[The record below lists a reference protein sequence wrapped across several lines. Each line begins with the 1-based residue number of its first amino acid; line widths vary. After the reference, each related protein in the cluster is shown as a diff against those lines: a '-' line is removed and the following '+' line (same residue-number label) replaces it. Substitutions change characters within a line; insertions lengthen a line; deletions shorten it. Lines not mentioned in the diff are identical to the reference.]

1 MANDLIIASAGSGK
15 TTTLVEKAIEK
26 ANAGETV
33 LITTFTEACEEE
45 IKNKLIKK
53 NNGYISDNIT
63 IQTWFSFL
71 IKHGAKPYQDCI
83 IDTEITGLIL
93 VSGKSGL
100 RCETE
105 DGKKIYWGEAKNPYE
120 FYFSKSGKIYSDK
133 LAKFVI
139 RCNKDSGKK
148 VINRISQCFDNIF
161 IDEVQDLAGYD
172 LEILKELFNC
182 QSNILLVGDPRQATY
197 STNNA
202 QKNAKF
208 KKSRIVN
215 FFSEDTIKIDA
226 DDKLLTVNHRCSS
239 QICKYSNTLYPD
251 LPESTSGNDTVTG
264 HDGIIIVD
272 KSHVDSYLEEYQP
285 VQLRYSVTKQ
295 VNVDY
300 PVYNFGK
307 SKGLTFDRVLIY
319 PTGPIFKWLISS
331 ENELKGISRA
341 GFYVA
346 LTRARYSVGIVLE
359 PKQYKEI
366 KALGPGKAFTFFVPK
381 KSPTSPGG
389 NSRSLGQKFPKAK

>member
-15 TTTLVEKAIEK
+15 TTALVEKAIEK
-26 ANAGETV
+26 ANTGETV
-33 LITTFTEACEEE
+33 LITTFTEACEAE
-45 IKNKLIKK
+45 IKNKLVTES
-53 NNGYISDNIT
+53 NGYIPDNIT

-71 IKHGAKPYQDCI
+71 IKHGAKPYQDYV

-105 DGKKIYWGEAKNPYE
+105 DGKKVYWGEAKNPYE

-139 RCNKDSGKK
+139 RCNKDSGGK
-148 VINRISQCFDNIF
+148 VIDRLSQCFDNIF

-182 QSNILLVGDPRQATY
+182 QSSILLVGDPRQATY

-202 QKNAKF
+202 QKNAQY
-208 KKSRIVN
+208 KKSEIVN
-215 FFSEDTIKIDA
+215 FFSDDTIKIDT
-226 DDKLLTVNHRCSS
+226 DDKSLTVNHRCSP
-239 QICKYSNTLYPD
+239 QICDYSNTLYPD
-251 LPESTSGNDTVTG
+251 FPESASGNETVTG

-272 KSHVDSYLEEYQP
+272 NSHIESYLNEYSP
-285 VQLRYSVTKQ
+285 VQLRHSVTKQ
-295 VNVDY
+295 VNPDF
-300 PVYNFGK
+300 PVYTFGK

-319 PTGPIFKWLISS
+319 PTAPIFKWLISS

-346 LTRARYSVGIVLE
+346 LTRARYSVAIVLE
-359 PKQYKEI
+359 PKQYKKI
-366 KALGPGKAFTFFVPK
+366 KGIPVY
-381 KSPTSPGG
+381 
-389 NSRSLGQKFPKAK
+389 

>member
-15 TTTLVEKAIEK
+15 TTALVEKAIEK

-33 LITTFTEACEEE
+33 LITTFTEACEAE
-45 IKNKLIKK
+45 IKNKLVEES
-53 NNGYISDNIT
+53 NGYIPDNIT

-71 IKHGAKPYQDCI
+71 IKHGAKPYQDYV

-100 RCETE
+100 RHETE
-105 DGKKIYWGEAKNPYE
+105 DGKKFYWGEAKNPYE

-139 RCNKDSGKK
+139 RCNKDSGGK
-148 VINRISQCFDNIF
+148 VIDRLSQCFDNIF

-182 QSNILLVGDPRQATY
+182 QSSMLLVGDPRQATY

-202 QKNAKF
+202 QKNAQY
-208 KKSRIVN
+208 KKSEIIN
-215 FFSEDTIKIDA
+215 FFSDDTIKIDT
-226 DDKLLTVNHRCSS
+226 DDKSLTVNHRCSP
-239 QICKYSNTLYPD
+239 QICTYSNTLYPD
-251 LPESTSGNDTVTG
+251 FPESTSGNETVTG

-272 KSHVDSYLEEYQP
+272 DSHIESYLDEYSP
-285 VQLRYSVTKQ
+285 VQLRYSVKKQ
-295 VNVDY
+295 VNADF
-300 PVYNFGK
+300 PVYTFGK

-359 PKQYKEI
+359 PKQYKKI
-366 KALGPGKAFTFFVPK
+366 KGIPVY
-381 KSPTSPGG
+381 
-389 NSRSLGQKFPKAK
+389 

>member
-1 MANDLIIASAGSGK
+1 MANELIIASAGSGK
-15 TTTLVEKAIEK
+15 TTTLVKKAIEK
-26 ANAGETV
+26 ANTGETV

-45 IKNKLIKK
+45 IINKLVEES
-53 NNGYISDNIT
+53 NGYIPDNIT

-71 IKHGAKPYQDCI
+71 IKHGAKPYQDYV

-93 VSGKSGL
+93 EGGKSGL
-100 RCETE
+100 RFKTPE
-105 DGKKIYWGEAKNPYE
+105 GKPVYWGEVENPYE

-139 RCNKDSGKK
+139 RCNKDSDGK
-148 VINRISQCFDNIF
+148 VIDRLSQCFDNIF

-182 QSNILLVGDPRQATY
+182 QSSILLVGDPRQATY

-208 KKSRIVN
+208 KKSEIVN
-215 FFSEDTIKIDA
+215 FFSDGSINIDT
-226 DDKLLTVNHRCSS
+226 DDKSLTVNHRCSP
-239 QICKYSNTLYPD
+239 QICEYSNTLYPD
-251 LPESTSGNDTVTG
+251 LPESTSGNDTITG
-264 HDGIIIVD
+264 HDGIVIVD
-272 KSHVDSYLEEYQP
+272 KLHVDSYLEEYQP
-285 VQLRYSVTKQ
+285 VQLRHSVKKQ
-295 VNVDY
+295 VNAGY

-319 PTGPIFKWLISS
+319 PTAPIVNWLLDS
-331 ENELKGISRA
+331 EKELKGISRA

-359 PKQYKEI
+359 PKQYKKI
-366 KALGPGKAFTFFVPK
+366 KVIPVY
-381 KSPTSPGG
+381 
-389 NSRSLGQKFPKAK
+389 

>member
-15 TTTLVEKAIEK
+15 TTALVEKAIKK
-26 ANAGETV
+26 ANVGETV
-33 LITTFTEACEEE
+33 LITTFTEACEAE
-45 IKNKLIKK
+45 IKNKLVEESH
-53 NNGYISDNIT
+53 GYIPDNIT

-71 IKHGAKPYQDCI
+71 IKHGAKPYQDYV

-100 RCETE
+100 RHETE
-105 DGKKIYWGEAKNPYE
+105 DGKKFYWGEVKNPYE

-139 RCNKDSGKK
+139 RCNKDSGGK

-202 QKNAKF
+202 PKYAKY
-208 KKSRIVN
+208 KKSEIVN
-215 FFSEDTIKIDA
+215 FFSDETIKIDT
-226 DDKLLTVNHRCSS
+226 DDKSLTINHRCSP
-239 QICKYSNTLYPD
+239 QICEYSNTLYPD
-251 LPESTSGNDTVTG
+251 LAESTSGNKIVTG

-272 KSHVDSYLEEYQP
+272 KNNIDSYLEEYQP
-285 VQLRYSVTKQ
+285 VVQLRHSIKKQ
-295 VNVDY
+295 VNTDF
-300 PVYNFGK
+300 PVYTFGK

-319 PTGPIFKWLISS
+319 PTDPIFKWLINSKS
-331 ENELKGISRA
+331 ELKGISRS

-359 PKQYKEI
+359 PKQYKKI
-366 KALGPGKAFTFFVPK
+366 KGIPVY
-381 KSPTSPGG
+381 
-389 NSRSLGQKFPKAK
+389 

>member
-15 TTTLVEKAIEK
+15 TTVLVEKAIEE

-33 LITTFTEACEEE
+33 LITTFTEACEAE
-45 IKNKLIKK
+45 IKNKLIEES
-53 NNGYISDNIT
+53 NGYIPDNIT

-71 IKHGAKPYQDCI
+71 IKHGAKPYQDYV
-83 IDTEITGLIL
+83 IDTEITGFIL
-93 VSGKSGL
+93 EAGKSGL
-100 RCETE
+100 RYKTPEGE
-105 DGKKIYWGEAKNPYE
+105 PVYWGEAKNPYE

-139 RCNKDSGKK
+139 RCNTDSGKK
-148 VINRISQCFDNIF
+148 VIKRISQCFDNIF

-202 QKNAKF
+202 QKHSKF
-208 KKSRIVN
+208 KKSDIVN
-215 FFSEDTIKIDA
+215 FFSDDTIKIDM
-226 DDKLLTVNHRCSS
+226 DDKSLTVNHRCSP
-239 QICKYSNTLYPD
+239 QICEYSNTLYPD
-251 LPESTSGNDTVTG
+251 LPKSTSGNDTVTG

-272 KSHVDSYLEEYQP
+272 KSHVDSYLKEYQSV
-285 VQLRYSVTKQ
+285 VQLRNSVTKQ
-295 VNVDY
+295 VNADY

-319 PTGPIFKWLISS
+319 PTDPIFKWLISA
-331 ENELKGISRA
+331 ENELKGKSRA

-359 PKQYKEI
+359 PKQYKKI
-366 KALGPGKAFTFFVPK
+366 KGIPIYR
-381 KSPTSPGG
+381 
-389 NSRSLGQKFPKAK
+389 NWIR

>member
-1 MANDLIIASAGSGK
+1 MTNELIIASAGSGK
-15 TTTLVEKAIEK
+15 TTALVKKAIEK
-26 ANAGETV
+26 SNAGETV

-45 IKNKLIKK
+45 IKNKLVEESH
-53 NNGYISDNIT
+53 GYIPDNIT

-71 IKHGAKPYQDCI
+71 IKHGAKPYQDYVI
-83 IDTEITGLIL
+83 GTEITGLIL

-100 RCETE
+100 RHETE
-105 DGKKIYWGEAKNPYE
+105 DGNKFYWGEAKNPYE

-139 RCNKDSGKK
+139 RCNKDSGGK
-148 VINRISQCFDNIF
+148 VIDRLSQCFDNIF

-172 LEILKELFNC
+172 LEILKDLFNC

-208 KKSRIVN
+208 KKSEIVN
-215 FFSEDTIKIDA
+215 FFSDDTIKIDT
-226 DDKLLTVNHRCSS
+226 DDKSLTVNHRCSP
-239 QICKYSNTLYPD
+239 QICEYSNTLYPD
-251 LPESTSGNDTVTG
+251 LPESTSGNDTITG

-272 KSHVDSYLEEYQP
+272 TFHVDSYLDEYQP
-285 VQLRYSVTKQ
+285 VQLRHSVKKQ
-295 VNVDY
+295 VNADY
-300 PVYNFGK
+300 PVYTFGK

-319 PTGPIFKWLISS
+319 PTTPIFNWLINS
-331 ENELKGISRA
+331 EKELKGVSRA

-346 LTRARYSVGIVLE
+346 LTRARYSVGIVLD
-359 PKQYKEI
+359 PKQYKNMQGI
-366 KALGPGKAFTFFVPK
+366 PIY
-381 KSPTSPGG
+381 
-389 NSRSLGQKFPKAK
+389 

>member
-15 TTTLVEKAIEK
+15 TTSLVEKAIEK

-33 LITTFTEACEEE
+33 LISTFTEACEAE
-45 IKNKLIKK
+45 IKNKLVEE
-53 NNGYISDNIT
+53 NNGYIPHNIT

-71 IKHGAKPYQDCI
+71 IKHGAKPYQDYV

-93 VSGKSGL
+93 EGGRSGL
-100 RCETE
+100 RFKTPE
-105 DGKKIYWGEAKNPYE
+105 GKPVYWGEAKNPYE

-139 RCNKDSGKK
+139 LCNADSGEK
-148 VINRISQCFDNIF
+148 VFNRISQCFDNIF

-202 QKNAKF
+202 QKHSKF
-208 KKSRIVN
+208 KKSEILN
-215 FFSEDTIKIDA
+215 FFSDDTIKLDT
-226 DDKLLTVNHRCSS
+226 DDKSLTVNHRCSP
-239 QICKYSNTLYPD
+239 QICEYSNALYPD
-251 LPESTSGNDTVTG
+251 WPESTSGNSSVTG
-264 HDGIIIVD
+264 HDGVFIVD
-272 KSHVDSYLEEYQP
+272 ISHVDSYLEEYKP
-285 VQLRYSVTKQ
+285 VIQLRHSITKQ
-295 VNVDY
+295 VNADY
-300 PVYNFGK
+300 PVYTFGK

-319 PTGPIFKWLISS
+319 PTVPILNWLLDK
-331 ENELKGISRA
+331 EKELKGISKA

-346 LTRARYSVGIVLE
+346 ITRARYSVGIVLD
-359 PKQYKEI
+359 PKQYKKMKGI
-366 KALGPGKAFTFFVPK
+366 PVYGDK
-381 KSPTSPGG
+381 
-389 NSRSLGQKFPKAK
+389 NI

>member
-1 MANDLIIASAGSGK
+1 MANELIIASAGSGK
-15 TTTLVEKAIEK
+15 TTTLVKKAIKK

-33 LITTFTEACEEE
+33 LITTFTEACEAE
-45 IKNKLIKK
+45 IKNKLVEESD
-53 NNGYISDNIT
+53 GYIPDNIT

-71 IKHGAKPYQDCI
+71 IKHGAKPYQDYV

-93 VSGKSGL
+93 VSGRSGL
-100 RCETE
+100 RQETE
-105 DGKKIYWGEAKNPYE
+105 DGKQFYWGEAKNPYE

-133 LAKFVI
+133 LAKFVM

-172 LEILKELFNC
+172 LEILKELFDC

-208 KKSRIVN
+208 KKSEIVN
-215 FFSEDTIKIDA
+215 FFSSDTIKIEI
-226 DDKLLTVNHRCSS
+226 DDKSLTVNHRCSP
-239 QICKYSNTLYPD
+239 QICTYSNSLYPEF
-251 LPESTSGNDTVTG
+251 PESTSGNDTVTG

-272 KSHVDSYLEEYQP
+272 KFHVDSYLEEYQP
-285 VQLRYSVTKQ
+285 VQLRHSVKTE
-295 VNVDY
+295 VNSDY
-300 PVYNFGK
+300 PVYTFGK

-319 PTGPIFKWLISS
+319 PTAPIFNWLLNS
-331 ENELKGISRA
+331 EKELKAVSRA

-346 LTRARYSVGIVLE
+346 LTRARYSVGIVLD
-359 PKQYKEI
+359 PKQYKKMKGI
-366 KALGPGKAFTFFVPK
+366 PVY
-381 KSPTSPGG
+381 
-389 NSRSLGQKFPKAK
+389 

>member
-1 MANDLIIASAGSGK
+1 MANELIIASAGSGK
-15 TTTLVEKAIEK
+15 TTALVEKAIEK

-45 IKNKLIKK
+45 IKNKLVEES
-53 NNGYISDNIT
+53 NGYIPDNIT

-71 IKHGAKPYQDCI
+71 IKHGAKPYQDYV

-93 VSGKSGL
+93 EGGRSGL
-100 RCETE
+100 RYKTSE
-105 DGKKIYWGEAKNPYE
+105 GKPVYWGEAKNPYE

-139 RCNKDSGKK
+139 RCNVDSGEK
-148 VINRISQCFDNIF
+148 VFNRISECFDNIF

-182 QSNILLVGDPRQATY
+182 QSNVLLVGDPRQATY

-202 QKNAKF
+202 QKHSKF
-208 KKSRIVN
+208 KKSEIVN
-215 FFSEDTIKIDA
+215 FFSEDTIKIDT
-226 DDKLLTVNHRCSS
+226 DDKLLTVNYRCSS
-239 QICKYSNTLYPD
+239 QICEYSNTLYPD
-251 LPESTSGNDTVTG
+251 FPKSTSGNDTITG

-272 KSHVDSYLEEYQP
+272 KSHVDSYLKEYQSV

-295 VNVDY
+295 VNAHY

-319 PTGPIFKWLISS
+319 PTDPIFKWLVSS
-331 ENELKGISRA
+331 ENKLKGISRA

-359 PKQYKEI
+359 PKQYKKI
-366 KALGPGKAFTFFVPK
+366 KGIPVY
-381 KSPTSPGG
+381 
-389 NSRSLGQKFPKAK
+389 

>member
-1 MANDLIIASAGSGK
+1 MVNELIIASAGSGK
-15 TTTLVEKAIEK
+15 TTALVEKAIEK

-45 IKNKLIKK
+45 IKNKLVEES
-53 NNGYISDNIT
+53 NGYIPDNIT

-71 IKHGAKPYQDCI
+71 IKHGAKPYQDYV

-93 VSGKSGL
+93 EGGKSGL
-100 RCETE
+100 RYETPE
-105 DGKKIYWGEAKNPYE
+105 GKKVYWGEAKNPYE

-139 RCNKDSGKK
+139 RCNKDSGEK

-202 QKNAKF
+202 QKHSKF
-208 KKSRIVN
+208 KKSEIVN
-215 FFSEDTIKIDA
+215 FFSDDTIKIDT
-226 DDKLLTVNHRCSS
+226 DDKLLTVNHRCSP
-239 QICKYSNTLYPD
+239 QICEYSNTLYPD
-251 LPESTSGNDTVTG
+251 FPKSTSGNDTITG

-272 KSHVDSYLEEYQP
+272 KSHVDSYLKEYQSV

-295 VNVDY
+295 VNAHY

-319 PTGPIFKWLISS
+319 PTGPIFKWLINS

-346 LTRARYSVGIVLE
+346 LTRARYSVGLVLE
-359 PKQYKEI
+359 PEQYQKI
-366 KALGPGKAFTFFVPK
+366 KGIPVY
-381 KSPTSPGG
+381 
-389 NSRSLGQKFPKAK
+389 

>member
-15 TTTLVEKAIEK
+15 TTALVEKAIEK

-33 LITTFTEACEEE
+33 IITTFTEACEAE
-45 IKNKLIKK
+45 IKNKLVEES
-53 NNGYISDNIT
+53 NGYIPDNIT

-71 IKHGAKPYQDCI
+71 IKHGAKPYQDYV

-100 RCETE
+100 RSETK
-105 DGKKIYWGEAKNPYE
+105 DGKKFYWGEAKNPYE

-139 RCNKDSGKK
+139 RCNKDSGGK

-172 LEILKELFNC
+172 LEILKKLFNC

-208 KKSRIVN
+208 KKSEIVN
-215 FFSEDTIKIDA
+215 FFSGDTINIDT
-226 DDKLLTVNHRCSS
+226 DDKSLTVNHRCSP
-239 QICKYSNTLYPD
+239 QICEYSNTLYPD
-251 LPESTSGNDTVTG
+251 LPESTSGNDTITG

-272 KSHVDSYLEEYQP
+272 KLHVDSYLEEYRP
-285 VQLRYSVTKQ
+285 VQLRHSVKKQ
-295 VNVDY
+295 VNADY
-300 PVYNFGK
+300 PVYTFGK

-319 PTGPIFKWLISS
+319 PTTPIVNWLLNS
-331 ENELKGISRA
+331 EKGLKGISRA

-346 LTRARYSVGIVLE
+346 LTRARYSVGVVLGSKE
-359 PKQYKEI
+359 YKKVKGI
-366 KALGPGKAFTFFVPK
+366 PVY
-381 KSPTSPGG
+381 G
-389 NSRSLGQKFPKAK
+389 NNSSGDI

>member
-15 TTTLVEKAIEK
+15 TTVLVEKAIEK

-33 LITTFTEACEEE
+33 LITTFTEACEAE
-45 IKNKLIKK
+45 IKNKLVEKS
-53 NNGYISDNIT
+53 NGYIPDNIT

-71 IKHGAKPYQDCI
+71 IKHGAKPYQDCV

-100 RCETE
+100 RHETE
-105 DGKKIYWGEAKNPYE
+105 DGKRFYWGEAKNPYE

-139 RCNKDSGKK
+139 RCNKGSDEK

-202 QKNAKF
+202 QKYAKF
-208 KKSRIVN
+208 KKSEIVN
-215 FFSEDTIKIDA
+215 FFSDDTIKIDT
-226 DDKLLTVNHRCSS
+226 DDKSLTVNHRCSP
-239 QICKYSNTLYPD
+239 QICEYSNTLYPD
-251 LPESTSGNDTVTG
+251 LAESTSGNDSVTG

-272 KSHVDSYLEEYQP
+272 KFHVDSYMKEYQSI
-285 VQLRYSVTKQ
+285 VQLRHSIRTQ
-295 VNVDY
+295 VNADY
-300 PVYNFGK
+300 PVYTFGK

-319 PTGPIFKWLISS
+319 PTAPIFNWLLNS
-331 ENELKGISRA
+331 EKELKGISRA

-346 LTRARYSVGIVLE
+346 LTRARYSVGIVLD
-359 PKQYKEI
+359 PKQYKKI
-366 KALGPGKAFTFFVPK
+366 KGIPVY
-381 KSPTSPGG
+381 
-389 NSRSLGQKFPKAK
+389 

>member
-15 TTTLVEKAIEK
+15 TTALVTKAIEK
-26 ANAGETV
+26 ANTGETV
-33 LITTFTEACEEE
+33 LITTFTEACEAE
-45 IKNKLIKK
+45 IRNKLVEES
-53 NNGYISDNIT
+53 NGYIPDNIT

-71 IKHGAKPYQDCI
+71 IKHGAKPYQDYV

-93 VSGKSGL
+93 EGGRSGL
-100 RCETE
+100 RYKTPE
-105 DGKKIYWGEAKNPYE
+105 GKPVYWGEAKNPYK
-120 FYFSKSGKIYSDK
+120 FYFSNSGKIYSDK

-139 RCNKDSGKK
+139 RCNADSGEK
-148 VINRISQCFDNIF
+148 VFNRISECFDNIF

-202 QKNAKF
+202 QKHSKF
-208 KKSRIVN
+208 KKSEIVN
-215 FFSEDTIKIDA
+215 FFSDDTIKLDT
-226 DDKLLTVNHRCSS
+226 DDKSLTVNHRCSP
-239 QICKYSNTLYPD
+239 QICEYSNTLYPD
-251 LPESTSGNDTVTG
+251 FPESTSGNDTVTG
-264 HDGIIIVD
+264 HDGIVIVD
-272 KSHVDSYLEEYQP
+272 KSHIDSYLKEYQSV
-285 VQLRYSVTKQ
+285 VQLRNSVTKQ
-295 VNVDY
+295 VNSGY

-319 PTGPIFKWLISS
+319 PTDPIFKWLVSS

-359 PKQYKEI
+359 PKQYKKI
-366 KALGPGKAFTFFVPK
+366 KGIPVY
-381 KSPTSPGG
+381 
-389 NSRSLGQKFPKAK
+389 

>member
-1 MANDLIIASAGSGK
+1 MANELIIASAGSGK

-45 IKNKLIKK
+45 INNKLVEES
-53 NNGYISDNIT
+53 NGYIHDNIT

-71 IKHGAKPYQDCI
+71 IKHGAKPYQDYV

-93 VSGKSGL
+93 VGGKSGL
-100 RCETE
+100 RHETPE
-105 DGKKIYWGEAKNPYE
+105 GKKFYWGEVKNLYE

-139 RCNKDSGKK
+139 RCNKDSGEK

-208 KKSRIVN
+208 KRSEIIS
-215 FFSEDTIKIDA
+215 FFSDDTININT
-226 DDKLLTVNHRCSS
+226 DDKSLMVNHRCSP

-272 KSHVDSYLEEYQP
+272 KFHVDSYLEDYHP

-300 PVYNFGK
+300 PVYSFGK

-319 PTGPIFKWLISS
+319 PTAPIFNWLLDA
-331 ENELKGISRA
+331 EKELKGISRA

-346 LTRARYSVGIVLE
+346 LTRARYSVGIVLD
-359 PKQYKEI
+359 PKQYKKVI
-366 KALGPGKAFTFFVPK
+366 GIPVYGDK
-381 KSPTSPGG
+381 
-389 NSRSLGQKFPKAK
+389 NSGDI

>member
-1 MANDLIIASAGSGK
+1 MVNELIIASAGSGK
-15 TTTLVEKAIEK
+15 TTALVEKAIEK

-45 IKNKLIKK
+45 IKNKLVEES
-53 NNGYISDNIT
+53 NGYIPDNIT

-71 IKHGAKPYQDCI
+71 IKHGAKPYQDYV

-93 VSGKSGL
+93 EGGKSGL
-100 RCETE
+100 RYETPE
-105 DGKKIYWGEAKNPYE
+105 GKKVYWGEAKNPYE

-139 RCNKDSGKK
+139 RCNKDSGEK

-202 QKNAKF
+202 QKHSKF
-208 KKSRIVN
+208 KKSEIVN
-215 FFSEDTIKIDA
+215 FFSEDTIKIDT
-226 DDKLLTVNHRCSS
+226 DDKLLTVNYRCSS
-239 QICKYSNTLYPD
+239 QICEYSNTLYPD
-251 LPESTSGNDTVTG
+251 FPKSTSGNDTITG

-272 KSHVDSYLEEYQP
+272 KSHVDSYLKEYQSV

-295 VNVDY
+295 VNAHY

-319 PTGPIFKWLISS
+319 PTGPIFKWLINS

-346 LTRARYSVGIVLE
+346 LTRARYSVGLVLE
-359 PKQYKEI
+359 PEQYQKI
-366 KALGPGKAFTFFVPK
+366 KGIPVY
-381 KSPTSPGG
+381 
-389 NSRSLGQKFPKAK
+389 

>member
-1 MANDLIIASAGSGK
+1 MTNDLIIASAGSGK
-15 TTTLVEKAIEK
+15 TTTLVEKAIDK

-33 LITTFTEACEEE
+33 LITTFTEACEAE
-45 IKNKLIKK
+45 IKNKLVEE
-53 NNGYISDNIT
+53 NNGCIPDNIT

-71 IKHGAKPYQDCI
+71 IRHGAKPYQDYV

-93 VSGKSGL
+93 EGGRSGL
-100 RCETE
+100 RYTTPQ
-105 DGKKIYWGEAKNPYE
+105 GKKIYWGEPKNPYE

-139 RCNKDSGKK
+139 RCNTKSGGK
-148 VINRISQCFDNIF
+148 VFHRISQCFDNIF

-172 LEILKELFNC
+172 LEILNDLFNC

-197 STNNA
+197 STNNT
-202 QKNAKF
+202 QKNAKY
-208 KKSRIVN
+208 KKSAIVN
-215 FFSEDTIKIDA
+215 FFSDDTVKIDR
-226 DDKLLTVNHRCSS
+226 DDNSLTVNYRCSP
-239 QICKYSNTLYPD
+239 QICDYSNKLYPEF
-251 LPESTSGNDTVTG
+251 PESTSGHNTITG

-272 KSHVDSYLEEYQP
+272 EAHVDSYLKEHQSV
-285 VQLRYSVTKQ
+285 VQLRYSVKKQ
-295 VNVDY
+295 VNTDY

-319 PTGPIFKWLISS
+319 PTDPIFKWILSA
-331 ENELKGISRA
+331 ENELKGVSRS

-359 PKQYKEI
+359 PKKYNKI
-366 KALGPGKAFTFFVPK
+366 KGFQVYP
-381 KSPTSPGG
+381 
-389 NSRSLGQKFPKAK
+389 N

>member
-1 MANDLIIASAGSGK
+1 MANELIIASAGSGK
-15 TTTLVEKAIEK
+15 TTALVEKAIEK

-45 IKNKLIKK
+45 IKNKLVEES
-53 NNGYISDNIT
+53 NGYIPDNIT

-71 IKHGAKPYQDCI
+71 IKHGAKPYQDYV

-93 VSGKSGL
+93 EGGRSGL
-100 RCETE
+100 RYKTSE
-105 DGKKIYWGEAKNPYE
+105 GKPVYWGEAKNPYE

-139 RCNKDSGKK
+139 RCNADSGEK
-148 VINRISQCFDNIF
+148 VFNRISECFDNIF

-182 QSNILLVGDPRQATY
+182 QSNVLLVGDPRQATY

-202 QKNAKF
+202 QKHSKF
-208 KKSRIVN
+208 KKSEIVN
-215 FFSEDTIKIDA
+215 FFSEDTIKIDT
-226 DDKLLTVNHRCSS
+226 DDKLLTVNYRCSS
-239 QICKYSNTLYPD
+239 QICEYSNTLYPD
-251 LPESTSGNDTVTG
+251 FPKSTSGNDTITG

-272 KSHVDSYLEEYQP
+272 KSHVDSYLKEYQSV

-295 VNVDY
+295 VNAHY

-319 PTGPIFKWLISS
+319 PTDPIFKWLVSS
-331 ENELKGISRA
+331 ENKLKGISRA

-359 PKQYKEI
+359 PKQYKKI
-366 KALGPGKAFTFFVPK
+366 KGIPVY
-381 KSPTSPGG
+381 
-389 NSRSLGQKFPKAK
+389 

>member
-1 MANDLIIASAGSGK
+1 MTNDLIIASAGAGK
-15 TTTLVEKAIEK
+15 TTVLVEKAIEK

-33 LITTFTEACEEE
+33 LITTFTEACEAE
-45 IKNKLIKK
+45 IKNKLVVES
-53 NNGYISDNIT
+53 NGYIPDNIT

-71 IKHGAKPYQDCI
+71 IKHGAKPYQDYI

-100 RCETE
+100 RYETE
-105 DGKKIYWGEAKNPYE
+105 GGKKVYWGEAKNPYE
-120 FYFSKSGKIYSDK
+120 FYLSKSGKIYSDK

-139 RCNKDSGKK
+139 RCNKDSGGK
-148 VINRISQCFDNIF
+148 VIDRLSQCFDNIF

-182 QSNILLVGDPRQATY
+182 QSSILLVGDPRQATY

-202 QKNAKF
+202 QKNARY
-208 KKSRIVN
+208 KKSEIVN
-215 FFSEDTIKIDA
+215 FFSDDTINIDT
-226 DDKLLTVNHRCSS
+226 DDKSLTVNHRCSP
-239 QICKYSNTLYPD
+239 QICEYSNTLYPD
-251 LPESTSGNDTVTG
+251 FPESTSGNKVVTG

-272 KSHVDSYLEEYQP
+272 DSHIESYLDEYNP
-285 VQLRYSVTKQ
+285 VQLRHSVKKQ
-295 VNVDY
+295 VDSNF
-300 PVYNFGK
+300 PVYTFGK

-359 PKQYKEI
+359 PKQYKII
-366 KALGPGKAFTFFVPK
+366 KGIPVY
-381 KSPTSPGG
+381 
-389 NSRSLGQKFPKAK
+389 

>member
-1 MANDLIIASAGSGK
+1 MENELIIASAGSGK
-15 TTTLVEKAIEK
+15 TTTLVERAIEK
-26 ANAGETV
+26 AKAGETV

-45 IKNKLIKK
+45 ITNKLVEES
-53 NNGYISDNIT
+53 NGYIPENIT

-71 IKHGAKPYQDCI
+71 IKHGAKPYQGYV

-93 VSGKSGL
+93 EGGKSGL
-100 RCETE
+100 RYVTPE
-105 DGKKIYWGEAKNPYE
+105 GKKVYWGEAKNPYE

-139 RCNKDSGKK
+139 RCNNDSGKK

-202 QKNAKF
+202 PKYAKF
-208 KKSRIVN
+208 KKSEIVN
-215 FFSEDTIKIDA
+215 FFSDDTIEIDT
-226 DDKLLTVNHRCSS
+226 DDKSLTVNHRCSP
-239 QICKYSNTLYPD
+239 QICEYSNALYPD

-272 KSHVDSYLEEYQP
+272 KFHVDSYLEEYHP
-285 VQLRYSVTKQ
+285 VQLRHSIKTQ
-295 VNVDY
+295 VNADY
-300 PVYNFGK
+300 PAYTFGK

-319 PTGPIFKWLISS
+319 PTKPIFNWLLNS
-331 ENELKGISRA
+331 EEKLKGISRA
-341 GFYVA
+341 GLYVA

-366 KALGPGKAFTFFVPK
+366 KGIPIY
-381 KSPTSPGG
+381 
-389 NSRSLGQKFPKAK
+389 